1 MNSEDKIRKQ
11 FQSKFND
18 FTVPP
23 PSDGWMRLDES
34 LNNISLSRKMVVRRR
49 WQYASSGAG
58 ILFLVVGGVF
68 YMNVPEVEGAGLFE
82 DAAWSMTEVSS
93 GVEDVAACGA
103 VVVVRQVVG

>member
-34 LNNISLSRKMVVRRR
+34 LNNISLTRKMVVRRR
-49 WQYASSGAG
+49 WQYASSAAV
-58 ILFLVVGGVF
+58 ILLLMVGDCF
-68 YMNVPEVEGAGLFE
+68 I
-82 DAAWSMTEVSS
+82 
-93 GVEDVAACGA
+93 
-103 VVVVRQVVG
+103 